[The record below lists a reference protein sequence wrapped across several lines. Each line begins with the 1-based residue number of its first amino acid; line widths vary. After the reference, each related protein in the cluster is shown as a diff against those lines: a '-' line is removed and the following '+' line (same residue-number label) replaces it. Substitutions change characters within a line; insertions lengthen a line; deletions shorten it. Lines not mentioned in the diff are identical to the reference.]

1 MIILMAVMRA
11 SDRRGSG
18 LICPMSRFYAIP
30 QRKMQAPCGGSVPMA
45 EKLRYDRNALS
56 ISVMSSIHLLR
67 QLARSGIPA
76 QIGPI
81 ISIGPP
87 QTHGILTVI
96 ACGGFDWAYVSWS
109 DGRNISAV
117 GCLSL

>member
-18 LICPMSRFYAIP
+18 LISPHVKILRHP

-56 ISVMSSIHLLR
+56 ISVMSSILLLR
-67 QLARSGIPA
+67 NLARSGIPA
-76 QIGPI
+76 QIDPI
-81 ISIGPP
+81 ISIGPQ
-87 QTHGILTVI
+87 QTHGI
-96 ACGGFDWAYVSWS
+96 
-109 DGRNISAV
+109 
-117 GCLSL
+117 